1 MERWNSLLEDGT
13 ISGTSMNSFN
23 HYAYGSVCEAIYSRI
38 AGLRNLS
45 PGWKKVMIQPQLN
58 YRMKNIKFSYE
69 SISGKYEINWEWIED
84 KFEMNVTIPNGCNAE
99 IVLPNNKRYNIN
111 EGNYHYKCELDKNI
125 YCPFS
130 IDTPIIDLIK
140 NDKANKIIK
149 ELIPQ
154 ISIAIKE
161 NEGFKVNSIRTA
173 SLLPNFGYSPD
184 TVKKVDEE
192 LSKIKP

>member
-1 MERWNSLLEDGT
+1 
-13 ISGTSMNSFN
+13 
-23 HYAYGSVCEAIYSRI
+23 
-38 AGLRNLS
+38 
-45 PGWKKVMIQPQLN
+45 MIKPQLN

-84 KFEMNVTIPNGCNAE
+84 KFEMNVTIPNGCGAE
-99 IVLPNNKRYNIN
+99 IILPNNKRHNIN
-111 EGNYHYKCELDKNI
+111 EGNYHYECELDKNI
-125 YCPFS
+125 YSPFS

-149 ELIPQ
+149 ELLPQ

>member
-1 MERWNSLLEDGT
+1 M
-13 ISGTSMNSFN
+13 
-23 HYAYGSVCEAIYSRI
+23 V
-38 AGLRNLS
+38 
-45 PGWKKVMIQPQLN
+45 VMQ
-58 YRMKNIKFSYE
+58 
-69 SISGKYEINWEWIED
+69 EII
-84 KFEMNVTIPNGCNAE
+84 
-99 IVLPNNKRYNIN
+99 LPNNKRYNIN
-111 EGNYHYKCELDKNI
+111 EGNYHYECELDKNI
-125 YCPFS
+125 YSPFS

-149 ELIPQ
+149 ELLPQ

-192 LSKIKP
+192 RSKIKP